1 MISRNEFDAYNK
13 AVEQIGNKAASDVE
27 SSVLNWCSQNPAASV
42 AEKREAAKLI
52 MEGYV
57 QGYDDIASEFAAEWY
72 DHRAKSE
79 GISLDQAITMAV
91 YSPEKSDTVARY
103 QARKLA
109 KGGDA
114 AFAKACGEYAR
125 NDALRS
131 LNETIIANVGRDRDK
146 GARFARVP
154 AGAETCT
161 FCLMLASRGAVYHS
175 RKTAG
180 EFKHFHRNCDCK
192 VVPGFE
198 DNPDAELVEGIKP
211 GEMRDQWW
219 KFEKID
225 ATEGLSSAER
235 NKLKRLVLDGGELPE
250 EVKKTN
256 PTARMCKAG
265 RAGSGWIS
273 AGYRLDAEVKA
284 NGFRDVSDFYGYLAS
299 RRTAAEIVEAGVLG
313 EKILANADAT
323 PKFYELVKGHLNK
336 SFKLAGGVSLKG
348 LRERM
353 ALIEK
358 QAGLSFADEKAS
370 RKLSEFLA
378 LHDRDWLLTGKLPEI
393 GYADEATKSKKLKDK
408 DHLAEARVANRLCA
422 HGFRTVFVDDEIPV
436 LNKETGRLQIVGLP
450 DLDTGLEIKN
460 VQSAKSEN
468 TISKHIGKA
477 KRKQGYRQIVI
488 DVSENPNI
496 SDEEAR
502 GMIASSLR
510 RHSMPSALMVNH
522 KGEVEAVYNQQK

>member
-1 MISRNEFDAYNK
+1 MISRSEFDAYNL
-13 AVEQIGNKAASDVE
+13 AVDKIGNKAASDVE
-27 SSVLNWCSQNPAASV
+27 SSVLNWCSQNPTASV

-57 QGYDDIASEFAAEWY
+57 QGYDDVASEFAAEWY

-91 YSPEKSDTVARY
+91 YSPEKSDAVARY
-103 QARKLA
+103 QAKKLA
-109 KGGDA
+109 KGGDS

-125 NDALRS
+125 NDAFRS

-225 ATEGLSSAER
+225 ATEGLSSVER
-235 NKLKRLVLDGGELPE
+235 NGLKRLVLDGGELPE
-250 EVKKTN
+250 NVRKTN
-256 PTARMCKAG
+256 PTAHMRKAG

-273 AGYRLDAEVKA
+273 AGDRLDAEVKA
-284 NGFRDVSDFYGYLAS
+284 HGFRDVPDFYGYLAS
-299 RRTAAEIVEAGVLG
+299 RRTAAEIVEAGMLG

-323 PKFYELVKGHLNK
+323 PKFYGLVKGHLHK
-336 SFKLAGGVSLKG
+336 SVELVDGVSPKE
-348 LRERM
+348 LRERYRVIKQIDSTEDLSASNKKELKER
-353 ALIEK
+353 ALRVEFGSIAGKKLGSAKYVKSRDSLEEHEKAGIDYLLLNGFDIEIIDEDPHAPANLDISMNGELWEMK
-358 QAGLSFADEKAS
+358 NLTNCASSASNQVKRARIKWFKLGLSSPSRCVFTNEGNEDGFDETCV
-370 RKLSEFLA
+370 A
-378 LHDRDWLLTGKLPEI
+378 LEKRRRPGEVFVVVSSN
-393 GYADEATKSKKLKDK
+393 GVVNVLKDK
-408 DHLAEARVANRLCA
+408 
-422 HGFRTVFVDDEIPV
+422 
-436 LNKETGRLQIVGLP
+436 
-450 DLDTGLEIKN
+450 
-460 VQSAKSEN
+460 
-468 TISKHIGKA
+468 
-477 KRKQGYRQIVI
+477 
-488 DVSENPNI
+488 
-496 SDEEAR
+496 
-502 GMIASSLR
+502 
-510 RHSMPSALMVNH
+510 
-522 KGEVEAVYNQQK
+522 

>member
-1 MISRNEFDAYNK
+1 MISRNEFNAYNL

-27 SSVLNWCSQNPAASV
+27 SSVLNWCRQNPDASV

-52 MEGYV
+52 IEGYV
-57 QGYDDIASEFAAEWY
+57 QGYDDVASEFAAEWY

-79 GISLDQAITMAV
+79 GISLDRAITMAV
-91 YSPEKSDTVARY
+91 YSPEKSDAVARY
-103 QARKLA
+103 QAKKLA

-114 AFAKACGEYAR
+114 AFAKACGEYAK

-225 ATEGLSSAER
+225 ATEGLSSVER
-235 NKLKRLVLDGGELPE
+235 NGLKRLVLDGGELPE
-250 EVKKTN
+250 EVRKTN
-256 PTARMCKAG
+256 PTAHMRKAG

-273 AGYRLDAEVKA
+273 AGDRLDAEVKA
-284 NGFRDVSDFYGYLAS
+284 HGFRDVPDFYGYLAS
-299 RRTAAEIVEAGVLG
+299 RRTAAEIVEASMLG

-323 PKFYELVKGHLNK
+323 PKFYGLVKGHLHK
-336 SFKLAGGVSLKG
+336 SVELVDGVSPKE
-348 LRERM
+348 LRERYRVIKQIDSTEDLSASNKKELKER
-353 ALIEK
+353 ALRVEFGSIAGKKLGSAKYVKSRDSLEEHEKAGIDYLLLNGFDIEIIDEDPHAPANLDISMNGELWEMK
-358 QAGLSFADEKAS
+358 NLTNCASSVSNQVKRARIKWFKLGLSSPSRCVFTNEGNEDGFDETCV
-370 RKLSEFLA
+370 A
-378 LHDRDWLLTGKLPEI
+378 LEKRRRPGEVFVVVSSN
-393 GYADEATKSKKLKDK
+393 GVVNVLKDK
-408 DHLAEARVANRLCA
+408 
-422 HGFRTVFVDDEIPV
+422 
-436 LNKETGRLQIVGLP
+436 
-450 DLDTGLEIKN
+450 
-460 VQSAKSEN
+460 
-468 TISKHIGKA
+468 
-477 KRKQGYRQIVI
+477 
-488 DVSENPNI
+488 
-496 SDEEAR
+496 
-502 GMIASSLR
+502 
-510 RHSMPSALMVNH
+510 
-522 KGEVEAVYNQQK
+522 